1 MILAIKLSLIFG
13 MLLIASSVIFFAFY
27 SMGETNSKLE
37 TELIVDENHF
47 FTVGGERASR
57 VIADYTATEP
67 VNVYLTT
74 NQSVRHE
81 RLSSIESLDNYTTL
95 DEGKTS
101 GNINYKTPDSKKE
114 YFIIFNNPN
123 NSTVNLDVNV
133 EFEYEARSSNCILSG
148 IILLI
153 SGIALFSYGFIS
165 RKRLM
170 AAEPEI
176 VDEKIDV

>member
-1 MILAIKLSLIFG
+1 MRLATKLSLIFG
-13 MLLIASSVIFFAFY
+13 LFLIASSVIFFAFN

-47 FTVGGERASR
+47 FTVGGERANR
-57 VIADYTATEP
+57 VIAEYSATEP

-81 RLSSIESLDNYTTL
+81 HLSSIESLDNYTTL

-101 GNINYKTPDSKKE
+101 GNINYKTPDSEKE

-133 EFEYEARSSNCILSG
+133 EFEYEARSSNCLLSG

-153 SGIALFSYGFIS
+153 SGVALFAYGFIS
-165 RKRLM
+165 RKRQM
-170 AAEPEI
+170 AAEPET
-176 VDEKIDV
+176 VDEKIKV